1 MLRHPRRKQ
10 QSATR
15 KSLIPQKRS
24 PWRCRKGRQDWLSR
38 GDMETS
44 RPVLVK
50 RVPENMNQREAQKF
64 LADVRPL
71 LNADRPQL
79 VFDPSQVRQLDVAGI
94 EVLMQCMSMAMRK
107 DGDLKLASLSDQ
119 AAIVLELTRTDRLF
133 EIYETSTDAATSY
146 CSFLRT
152 ILRRQQQP

>member
-1 MLRHPRRKQ
+1 
-10 QSATR
+10 
-15 KSLIPQKRS
+15 
-24 PWRCRKGRQDWLSR
+24 
-38 GDMETS
+38 METS

-79 VFDPSQVRQLDVAGI
+79 VFDLSQVRQLDVAGI

-107 DGDLKLASLSDQ
+107 DGDLKLASLSDH

-133 EIYETSTDAATSY
+133 EIYDTSTDAARSY
-146 CSFLRT
+146 SSFLPNT
-152 ILRRQQQP
+152 LRRNQARLAA